1 MVNMNKVK
9 EEKSTR
15 DLGAY
20 LNDILD
26 SVKSSY
32 GEKMFS
38 ILYKRIE
45 KTLDDFD
52 HDVMNLLSDIENKD
66 THYFEKLP
74 DIKSKSKKIS
84 DLKKTEPLIEPET
97 EIETKQDL
105 DTNDDQVIIKRLE
118 KRKS

>member
-1 MVNMNKVK
+1 MVNTNKAK
-9 EEKSTR
+9 EEKSPR

-52 HDVMNLLSDIENKD
+52 KDVMSVLSDIENKD
-66 THYFEKLP
+66 SHYFEKLP
-74 DIKSKSKKIS
+74 DIKLKSKKIA
-84 DLKKTEPLIEPET
+84 DLKKTESVFEPET
-97 EIETKQDL
+97 EIETKQDI
-105 DTNDDQVIIKRLE
+105 DTNDDQVIIERLE

>member
-1 MVNMNKVK
+1 MVNTNQTK
-9 EEKSTR
+9 EEKSPR

-32 GEKMFS
+32 GEKMFR

-52 HDVMNLLSDIENKD
+52 HDVMALLSDIENKD
-66 THYFEKLP
+66 SHYFEKLP
-74 DIKSKSKKIS
+74 DIKSKSKIIA
-84 DLKKTEPLIEPET
+84 DFKKTEPVTEPK
-97 EIETKQDL
+97 IETQDEL
-105 DTNDDQVIIKRLE
+105 DTGGDQQIIERLE
-118 KRKS
+118 KKKR

>member
-1 MVNMNKVK
+1 MVNTNKAK
-9 EEKSTR
+9 EETPNR

-32 GEKMFS
+32 GEKMFK

-52 HDVMNLLSDIENKD
+52 NDVMDLLSEIENKD
-66 THYFEKLP
+66 SHYFEKLP
-74 DIKSKSKKIS
+74 DIKSKSKKIA
-84 DLKKTEPLIEPET
+84 DLKKTEPINEPE
-97 EIETKQDL
+97 IDVNDKL
-105 DTNDDQVIIKRLE
+105 DTNGDQQIIERLE